1 MWAGVTAKSLV
12 CYKPIGP
19 AALTLMDRQTC
30 VYLHMDRPTVSA
42 YDSGSRNRLNSVFET
57 EFSLPFLPI
66 FRNDAMALVGSQGT
80 ILSTMASISSENV
93 AA

>member
-1 MWAGVTAKSLV
+1 VSLE
-12 CYKPIGP
+12 
-19 AALTLMDRQTC
+19 
-30 VYLHMDRPTVSA
+30 YLVGSIYAVSVNNQETVA
-42 YDSGSRNRLNSVFET
+42 VRDWNRRNSVFET
-57 EFSLPFLPI
+57 ELRLTFSPI

>member
-1 MWAGVTAKSLV
+1 M
-12 CYKPIGP
+12 P
-19 AALTLMDRQTC
+19 
-30 VYLHMDRPTVSA
+30 H
-42 YDSGSRNRLNSVFET
+42 RLNSVFET

-93 AA
+93 AARGDGV